1 MRIHQAAPFAAFL
14 ALAGAGCQGNE
25 TAQAQPAGF
34 PPTRVQIVE
43 ARPAPIED
51 TTEYVATL
59 KSLTSTTIQPQ
70 VDGQITQIRVKSGDR
85 VSRGDA
91 LMQIDQRRQ

>member
-25 TAQAQPAGF
+25 AAQAQPAGF
-34 PPTRVQIVE
+34 PPTPVQVVE
-43 ARPAPIED
+43 AQPAPIED

-59 KSLTSTTIQPQ
+59 KSLTSTTLQPQ
-70 VDGQITQIRVKSGDR
+70 IDGQITQILVKSGDR
-85 VSRGDA
+85 VARGA
-91 LMQIDQRRQ
+91 PLIQIDPT